1 MVEDTLLN
9 YIFIFILL
17 EIYEVYWQKA
27 TTLIGMLARMFEF
40 YNKNIFIFLLKHPT
54 FYFAIWFMIVTDYNI
69 YALGL
74 FAIKMLDIGTKIFL
88 MKKVFIDKDISPELS
103 LTILAPLNKYLPY
116 IGVIA
121 YPPLIFLALG

>member
-121 YPPLIFLALG
+121 YPPLIYLAML